1 MNLDG
6 ALSEH
11 LLQQIADDLRDEE
24 GRFRLDRGILRKH
37 YAALAANECESVS
50 FFLRSA
56 ERWGEVGPNLEL
68 KGPHLRLAIE
78 YPDDSPIPQRLSEAP
93 SYFLSAIFPSAHY
106 LYELAA
112 GYNGLAYS
120 ERTRDIGLTVL
131 GSSVVVD
138 WHFKPD
144 AELESALRSGFL

>member
-11 LLQQIADDLRDEE
+11 LLQQIADGLRDEE
-24 GRFRLDRGILRKH
+24 GHLRLDRSILRKH
-37 YAALAANECESVS
+37 YARLVANECDSVS
-50 FFLRSA
+50 FFTRSA
-56 ERWGEVGPNLEL
+56 ERWGEAGLSFEMNGP
-68 KGPHLRLAIE
+68 RLTLQMEFPA
-78 YPDDSPIPQRLSEAP
+78 DSPIPHRLSGDP
-93 SYFLSAIFPSAHY
+93 SYRLSAIFPSDHY

-112 GYNGLAYS
+112 GYNGLAFS
-120 ERTRDIGLTVL
+120 EKTLELSMTVL
-131 GSSVVVD
+131 QNTLVVD